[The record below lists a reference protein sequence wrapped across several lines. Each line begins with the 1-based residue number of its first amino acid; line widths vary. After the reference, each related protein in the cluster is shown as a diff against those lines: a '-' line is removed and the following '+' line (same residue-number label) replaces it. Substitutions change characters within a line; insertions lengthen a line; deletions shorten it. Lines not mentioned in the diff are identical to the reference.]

1 MAVHASEMLVRQAI
15 LAHHRALNEFAA
27 RTVSLAAVFN
37 SRRNLG
43 THTKDAKPKV
53 LITGGLGQLGMPLA
67 RALRS
72 KFGEDSVVLTDI
84 KKPDPTVRDLGHF
97 EFADIMDVDGMRKL
111 IAENR
116 VDWLFHFSALLSAVG
131 EQNTPLAMKVNIE
144 GVHNIFNVAREFNLR
159 LFIPSTIGAFG
170 PNSPR
175 NPTPDDCI
183 QQPNTIYGVSKV
195 HAELLGMYLNHR
207 YELDFRSLRLP
218 GVISADVEPGGGTT
232 DYAIHIFKY
241 AMRGEPYPCFLSANT
256 RLPMIWIDDVIRAM
270 VEFMEC
276 PRDRLKRC
284 VYNLAGIS
292 FTPKEINEA
301 MLRGMQRHGLHEQL
315 KTYELKYNVDFRQ
328 KIADSWPE
336 VFDDTNARQDWGWA
350 HEVDIDSLVDRM
362 FEYLKAHSQCSS
374 IY

>member
-1 MAVHASEMLVRQAI
+1 MLVRQAT
-15 LAHHRALNEFAA
+15 LACQRAFTLFVTRATAVGANSKGYHGTGAC
-27 RTVSLAAVFN
+27 SLQ
-37 SRRNLG
+37 SS
-43 THTKDAKPKV
+43 PKI

-67 RALRS
+67 RVFRS
-72 KFGEDSVVLTDI
+72 KYGRDSVIVTDI
-84 KKPDPTVRDLGHF
+84 KKPDPAVKDLGRF
-97 EFADIMDVDGMRKL
+97 EFADIMDADGLREL
-111 IAENR
+111 IVEHR
-116 VDWLFHFSALLSAVG
+116 IDWLIHFSALLSAIG
-131 EQNTPLAMKVNIE
+131 EQNTPLAMKVNI
-144 GVHNIFNVAREFNLR
+144 GGLHNIFNVAREFSLR

-207 YELDFRSLRLP
+207 YGLDFRSLRLP

-241 AMRGEPYPCFLSANT
+241 AIRGEPYPCFLSQNT

-270 VEFMEC
+270 AEVMEC
-276 PRDRLKRC
+276 PREKLKRC

-301 MLRGMQRHGLHEQL
+301 MLRGMHRHGLLEQL
-315 KTYELKYNVDFRQ
+315 KTYELKYDVDFRQ

-336 VFDDTNARQDWGWA
+336 VLDDSNARTDWGWR
-350 HEVDIDSLVDRM
+350 HEVDIDGMVDKM
-362 FEYLKAHSQCSS
+362 FEYLKAHSNCKLKTECLQ
-374 IY
+374 